1 MNQLLIAIT
10 RGFMKPFKLN
20 EKRIS
25 YIGIKILKSFAVEK
39 IRMCTFHSVSSNLE
53 VYGME
58 TRLRTT
64 LIILRKTIKGCW
76 YPNHERLD
84 PSF

>member
-10 RGFMKPFKLN
+10 RGFMKPFKLK

-25 YIGIKILKSFAVEK
+25 YIGIKITKSFAVER
-39 IRMCTFHSVSSNLE
+39 IRMCTFHYFPSNLE

-58 TRLRTT
+58 TKLRTT
-64 LIILRKTIKGCW
+64 LITLRKTMKG
-76 YPNHERLD
+76 LD